1 MKCATVILTAICC
14 APVMLFAADP
24 ASVQSAS
31 EAPVHNPRDVD
42 VRALLREVGAR
53 EHKHIVCDPRV
64 PQMIDL
70 GNLERQDVTYP
81 QLLAV
86 LQVSGFA
93 VIADANILEVVPD
106 ANIRFAATPLVPS
119 DSIKGPDDE
128 WVTTIVPLKGLN
140 AAQLVS
146 ILRPLVPTNGQ
157 VTALVERNAIIIVE
171 RSANVRRLVE
181 MIRTLEKMPPA
192 SANAPE
198 RTLVQ

>member
-1 MKCATVILTAICC
+1 MKCATLILAAICC
-14 APVMLFAADP
+14 APVMAFAADS
-24 ASVQSAS
+24 ASTQSAS
-31 EAPVHNPRDVD
+31 EAPVHSPRDVD
-42 VRALLREVGAR
+42 IRALLREVGAR
-53 EHKHIVCDPRV
+53 EHKHLVCDPRV

-70 GNLERQDVTYP
+70 GNLERQDVSYP

-86 LQVSGFA
+86 LQLYGFA

-106 ANIRFAATPLVPS
+106 ANIRFAATPLVPP

-140 AAQLVS
+140 AAQLVT

-157 VTALVERNAIIIVE
+157 VNALMERNAIIIVE

-192 SANAPE
+192 AANAPE
-198 RTLVQ
+198 QIRGQ

>member
-1 MKCATVILTAICC
+1 MKCATVLLSAICC
-14 APVMLFAADP
+14 APLVVLAADST
-24 ASVQSAS
+24 ASQSAS

-106 ANIRFAATPLVPS
+106 ANIRFAATPLVPP

-157 VTALVERNAIIIVE
+157 VTALVERNAVIIVE

-192 SANAPE
+192 AANAPE
-198 RTLVQ
+198 RTLGQ

>member
-1 MKCATVILTAICC
+1 MKCATVILAAICC
-14 APVMLFAADP
+14 APVMVFAADSTSTP
-24 ASVQSAS
+24 GAS
-31 EAPVHNPRDVD
+31 ETPVHNPRDID
-42 VRALLREVGAR
+42 LRALLREVGAR

-70 GNLERQDVTYP
+70 GNLERQEVTYP

-86 LQVSGFA
+86 LQLYGFA
-93 VIADANILEVVPD
+93 VIADANTLEVVPD
-106 ANIRFAATPLVPS
+106 ANIRFAATPLVPP

-157 VTALVERNAIIIVE
+157 VTALVERNAVIIVE

-192 SANAPE
+192 AANAPE
-198 RTLVQ
+198 RTLGQ